1 MYNRDS
7 RFTEKFIN
15 VRYRLSEELKVQ
27 NLITVI
33 IIALLVYLI
42 FFRRVRNNGMG
53 CCGGHNARD
62 FKGNRN
68 SYKETYPHERL
79 EDVIDLSED
88 DYTVLP
94 SRDEKIS

>member
-1 MYNRDS
+1 LTS
-7 RFTEKFIN
+7 RREKSVAFPTETGI
-15 VRYRLSEELKVQ
+15 E
-27 NLITVI
+27 T
-33 IIALLVYLI
+33 
-42 FFRRVRNNGMG
+42 GMG
-53 CCGGHNARD
+53 CGGHNARD

>member
-1 MYNRDS
+1 LTS
-7 RFTEKFIN
+7 RREKRVAFPTETGI
-15 VRYRLSEELKVQ
+15 E
-27 NLITVI
+27 T
-33 IIALLVYLI
+33 
-42 FFRRVRNNGMG
+42 GMV
-53 CCGGHNARD
+53 CCGGHNAHD

>member
-1 MYNRDS
+1 
-7 RFTEKFIN
+7 
-15 VRYRLSEELKVQ
+15 
-27 NLITVI
+27 
-33 IIALLVYLI
+33 
-42 FFRRVRNNGMG
+42 MG
-53 CCGGHNARD
+53 CGGHNARD